1 MSNKLESLAVQALIL
16 SSRLW
21 QVCTYD
27 RLPCEISGERLMVLH
42 SIRLSEPVST
52 AGLAE
57 IEKVTSPTITRIV
70 GELERHGLIARVRN
84 PEDARGNFLK
94 LTKKGQ
100 ATCDKASSIAC
111 LPLFKRLETLSTQ
124 ERKTVEN
131 AVSLLIRLCTDMPSS
146 GRVLGDG
153 AAKK

>member
-1 MSNKLESLAVQALIL
+1 
-16 SSRLW
+16 
-21 QVCTYD
+21 
-27 RLPCEISGERLMVLH
+27 MVLH

-52 AGLAE
+52 AGIAE
-57 IEKVTSPTITRIV
+57 IEKVTSPTITRMV

-100 ATCDKASSIAC
+100 ATCDKSSRIAC
-111 LPLFKRLETLSTQ
+111 LPLLKRLETLSTQ

-131 AVSLLIRLCTDMPSS
+131 AVNLLINLCTDMPIV
-146 GRVLGDG
+146 GQILGDG